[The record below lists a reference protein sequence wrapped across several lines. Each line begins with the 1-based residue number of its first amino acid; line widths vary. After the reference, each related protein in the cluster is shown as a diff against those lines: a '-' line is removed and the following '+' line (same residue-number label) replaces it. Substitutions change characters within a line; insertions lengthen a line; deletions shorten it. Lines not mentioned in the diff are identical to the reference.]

1 MSAIVRMDPPGTVS
15 ERDMA
20 LAYLTYHRQTL
31 ARKLEGLTGEQAIT
45 RSTVSELTL
54 LGLVRHLTEVERG
67 WVNEDF
73 AGQELPPLYSRP
85 GAPNADFEELDPERL
100 DVDLAAWRAQI
111 VDTDAIVADHMLD
124 ETVEHDRMGTI
135 SLRWILLHLLE
146 EYARHNG
153 HADIIREAI
162 DGDVGE

>member
-111 VDTDAIVADHMLD
+111 VDTDAIVADHLLD